1 MRKKLLNSIDELD
14 MENLTPSD
22 YCLQGHYMKFES
34 YTQESMEKEVRE
46 FFNQEY
52 DMLGDK
58 IEYVNPA
65 YNIGSYYELSEKI
78 RLLSKEMQMV
88 DEYIAK
94 NGYTLA
100 KYVDMMENYKH
111 DETFPKKSGGG
122 ICGGTKPIDYQETKD
137 AIAEIKKEM
146 EEYEK

>member
-1 MRKKLLNSIDELD
+1 MISVFVSSIFFFWMRKKLLDSIDKLD

-52 DMLGDK
+52 DGLGDK

-65 YNIGSYYELSEKI
+65 YNIGSYYELSEKF
-78 RLLSKEMQMV
+78 RLLSK
-88 DEYIAK
+88 
-94 NGYTLA
+94 
-100 KYVDMMENYKH
+100 
-111 DETFPKKSGGG
+111 
-122 ICGGTKPIDYQETKD
+122 
-137 AIAEIKKEM
+137 
-146 EEYEK
+146 